1 MSDCGC
7 TPTTPITSPCK
18 YSGAD
23 LPCVGIISGES
34 IDSAIGKLSES
45 ICNVMPNLPE
55 TVFYTE
61 RALGLGTISAS
72 LASISGTS
80 YTVPLGGDGE
90 YEVTYIGEYEAEIV
104 GTMILKLFKGLT
116 EYSTIVRRTLLV
128 AADTIT
134 PFTLFSSNIP
144 LVAGDTIVIKGLATA
159 TTFPKNAICK
169 ITRIS

>member
-45 ICNVMPNLPE
+45 ICNVTPNLPE
-55 TVFYTE
+55 TVLYTE
-61 RALGLGTISAS
+61 RVLGSGSLSNT
-72 LASISGTS
+72 LASISGAS
-80 YTVPLGGDGE
+80 YTVPLGGDGD
-90 YEVTYIGEYEAEIV
+90 YEITYVGEYVAPV
-104 GTMILKLFKGLT
+104 SGTLSLRLYKGLT
-116 EYSTIVRRTLLV
+116 EYSTIVRRTV
-128 AADTIT
+128 VGAATTTT

-144 LVAGDTIVIKGLATA
+144 LVAGDTIVIKGTA
-159 TTFPKNAICK
+159 TTSTSPSNAICK